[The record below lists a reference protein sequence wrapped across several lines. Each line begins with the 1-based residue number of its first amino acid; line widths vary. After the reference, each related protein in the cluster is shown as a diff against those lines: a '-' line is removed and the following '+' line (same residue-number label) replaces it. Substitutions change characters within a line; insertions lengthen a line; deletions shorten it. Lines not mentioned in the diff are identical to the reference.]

1 MLIESRYTLEQQ
13 LSTEERIVYAADLI
27 KGGATINQFGTL
39 AVTQSQLV
47 DFQAENNRLTESASK
62 NILSESLVDPEFIR
76 PYLEGWLDKSIRELV
91 DQAETSENKIGS
103 PAGRTIIYHTLARN
117 GISTVRNLL
126 VIGKDRFGE
135 LRGIGEGLVDV
146 AEKITNNNPFGFA
159 LKSKPSTEEVRTL
172 CQDLTK
178 VTVGAVF
185 KNQSHLEFASL
196 SLAEVIDETP
206 EQLVLTKNPEFMT
219 ELYIGRAGWIIE
231 NTRKFVAE
239 LSDD

>member
-1 MLIESRYTLEQQ
+1 MESRYTLEQQ

-27 KGGATINQFGTL
+27 KAGATINQFGTL

-47 DFQAENNRLTESASK
+47 DFQSENDRFTESAAK
-62 NILSESLVDPEFIR
+62 NNSFESLIDPEFIK
-76 PYLEGWLDKSIRELV
+76 PDLEAWLDKSIRELV
-91 DQAETSENKIGS
+91 DQAETSEDKIGS
-103 PAGRTIIYHTLARN
+103 PIGRKVIYHTLARN
-117 GISTVRNLL
+117 GVCTVRNLL
-126 VIGKDRFGE
+126 VFGKDRIGE

-159 LKSKPSTEEVRTL
+159 LKAKPSTAEVRTL

-185 KNQSHLEFASL
+185 KNHSHTIFADL

-206 EQLVLTKNPEFMT
+206 EQLASTKIPESTKAERSIF
-219 ELYIGRAGWIIE
+219 RASWIIE
-231 NTRKFVAE
+231 NSRQFVEE
-239 LSDD
+239 LSED